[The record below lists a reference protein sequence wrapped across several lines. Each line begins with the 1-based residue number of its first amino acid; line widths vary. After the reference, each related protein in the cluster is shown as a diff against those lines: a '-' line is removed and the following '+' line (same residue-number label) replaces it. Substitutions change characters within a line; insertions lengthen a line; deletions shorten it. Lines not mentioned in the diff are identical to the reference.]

1 VYLVLEVAYYTWEL
15 VRVVFW
21 FMNYHS
27 SKLVLLT
34 VCYFALTDVSLL
46 SMVWVLMVVM
56 AIFFDYFR

>member
-34 VCYFALTDVSLL
+34 VCYFALTDVSSLYGVGADGGYGNL
-46 SMVWVLMVVM
+46 
-56 AIFFDYFR
+56 F